1 MVDEFIN
8 SSCREDLRVRSEHRS
23 EGLQAR
29 TGLDMIRRKGGFVVC
44 WKCKMMSERTGRCDR
59 TCCQRLR
66 IVENAE

>member
-29 TGLDMIRRKGGFVVC
+29 RGLDMIRRKSG
-44 WKCKMMSERTGRCDR
+44 
-59 TCCQRLR
+59 LLYA
-66 IVENAE
+66 ENAK